1 MLLSLAYVIGAVIL
15 FVRMKNRTKWLS
27 LVAAS
32 IGVVYL
38 VTLAQ
43 RPSVNRDWA
52 TSQETTTSVR
62 IDDGHVMI
70 DGFRHCDY
78 RSETD
83 FDVHYKPFEFDIDQ
97 IESVWF
103 LVQQFS
109 PLEGLAHTF
118 ISFGLATDEGPKYF
132 SVSVEIRREVGEE
145 YSPIRG
151 LYRQFELL
159 YVVGD
164 ERDLIGIR
172 TVIRNQDRVHMY
184 RVNATPEETQRLFV
198 DVAQRISKLERD
210 PEFYH
215 TFLNN
220 CTNAIVFHTYDL
232 TPEPI
237 NWMDPRIV
245 MPGFSDR
252 FAYSRGLIGREGQ
265 SFDELRKES
274 RIDGRA
280 KQIGLTEDFSVR
292 LREGR

>member
-1 MLLSLAYVIGAVIL
+1 
-15 FVRMKNRTKWLS
+15 MKNRTKWLS
-27 LVAAS
+27 LIAAS
-32 IGVVYL
+32 IGLIYL
-38 VTLAQ
+38 VTLVQ
-43 RPSVNRDWA
+43 RPSVNRHWA
-52 TSQETTTSVR
+52 ASQEKTTSVR
-62 IDDGHVMI
+62 NDNDHITI
-70 DGFRHCDY
+70 DGFRHCNY
-78 RSETD
+78 RSETN
-83 FDVHYKPFEFDIDQ
+83 FDVHYETLEFDIDQ

-159 YVVGD
+159 YVIGD

-184 RVNATPEETQRLFV
+184 RVNATPKESQQLFT
-198 DVAQRISKLERD
+198 DIAKRINKLESD

-252 FAYSRGLIGREGQ
+252 LAFSRGLIGHEGQ

-274 RIDGRA
+274 RIDNRA
-280 KQIGLTEDFSVR
+280 KEVGLTENFSTQ